1 MIVRNV
7 VAGATSNAAMLT
19 WSCLGSCLEEPKQS
33 AKSIIVVT
41 FIHINTYTAAST
53 TVYVSVE
60 KSGLAEVLGRR

>member
-41 FIHINTYTAAST
+41 FIHINTAAST